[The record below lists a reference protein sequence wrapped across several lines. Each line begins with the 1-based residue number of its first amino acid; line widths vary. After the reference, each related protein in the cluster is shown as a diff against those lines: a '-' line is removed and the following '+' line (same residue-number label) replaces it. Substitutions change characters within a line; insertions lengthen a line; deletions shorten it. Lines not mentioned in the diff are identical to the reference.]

1 MYKQHSNLFNC
12 NTNIMCFIRL
22 MLFMESSLDFQI
34 GKKTVLFYVLS
45 SSVFRYLICF
55 MLYVFKG
62 GIKSKLN

>member
-1 MYKQHSNLFNC
+1 
-12 NTNIMCFIRL
+12 
-22 MLFMESSLDFQI
+22 MESFSDFQI